1 MSAAQHLW
9 TSKDYAR
16 KQPLLTAYVL
26 ETICKESPIILTS
39 HEHIWT
45 SLCVLANVGFRDAF
59 SIESSVFQ
67 GNRHIS
73 SMDLHGNEWYWRARA
88 NHDDENEKIKKG
100 KGLNQNALHTC
111 FCCHRKTNVVKL
123 ELNRSRSWLS
133 YLGLLFH
140 HFRSISNFCFRPD
153 DENGGKWGQEMAFIF
168 RQIR

>member
-45 SLCVLANVGFRDAF
+45 SLWVPANVGFRDAF

-67 GNRHIS
+67 GNRHNQAWICMVMNDTGELVQTTTTKTRKS
-73 SMDLHGNEWYWRARA
+73 
-88 NHDDENEKIKKG
+88 KKG

-123 ELNRSRSWLS
+123 ELNRSPSWLS

-153 DENGGKWGQEMAFIF
+153 DEKGGKWGQETAFIF
-168 RQIR
+168 GQIR